1 MSDCGERR
9 SRSDL
14 TRTRWTWPQGNG
26 RLSESP
32 SVRPLLISPLKMIVG
47 CELMVVPLVHE
58 LVTAVSVMCGV
69 IFLIS
74 IGFAVWDYLSE
85 RDIRSKARKIV
96 IASAA
101 FDKQGRLL
109 VRPDGHLPMHV
120 IESQADLKVGSWN
133 IRNSGNHR

>member
-1 MSDCGERR
+1 V
-9 SRSDL
+9 L
-14 TRTRWTWPQGNG
+14 PP
-26 RLSESP
+26 SES
-32 SVRPLLISPLKMIVG
+32 
-47 CELMVVPLVHE
+47 
-58 LVTAVSVMCGV
+58 VTAVSVMCGV
-69 IFLIS
+69 IVLIS

-120 IESQADLKVGSWN
+120 IESQADLKVGRWN
-133 IRNSGNHR
+133 TQVVGNRR

>member
-1 MSDCGERR
+1 MSGCGERH
-9 SRSDL
+9 SRSGL
-14 TRTRWTWPQGNG
+14 TRTRWIWPPENG

-32 SVRPLLISPLKMIVG
+32 SVSPLLISPLKMVID
-47 CELMVVPLVHE
+47 CELIVVPSGLH
-58 LVTAVSVMCGV
+58 LITAVSVMCGV
-69 IFLIS
+69 IVLIS

-120 IESQADLKVGSWN
+120 IESQADLKVGRCN
-133 IRNSGNHR
+133 TRIVGNHR

>member
-1 MSDCGERR
+1 
-9 SRSDL
+9 
-14 TRTRWTWPQGNG
+14 
-26 RLSESP
+26 
-32 SVRPLLISPLKMIVG
+32 
-47 CELMVVPLVHE
+47 
-58 LVTAVSVMCGV
+58 MCGV
-69 IFLIS
+69 IVLIS

-120 IESQADLKVGSWN
+120 IESLADLKVGSSYDVAPGMVCALTSN
-133 IRNSGNHR
+133 RL

>member
-1 MSDCGERR
+1 MI
-9 SRSDL
+9 
-14 TRTRWTWPQGNG
+14 
-26 RLSESP
+26 
-32 SVRPLLISPLKMIVG
+32 IS
-47 CELMVVPLVHE
+47 CELTVVSSVFRLF
-58 LVTAVSVMCGV
+58 TAVSVMCGV
-69 IFLIS
+69 IVLIS

-96 IASAA
+96 IVSAA

-133 IRNSGNHR
+133 TRVVANHP